1 MYLFIENDIFMLILT
16 SIMIIILIS
25 EVILSYSQE
34 YNIYLQRRCIVFK
47 EENMV
52 MIVYD

>member
-1 MYLFIENDIFMLILT
+1 MHLFIEYDIFMLILT

-25 EVILSYSQE
+25 QAILSYFQE
-34 YNIYLQRRCIVFK
+34 YNIYLQMLYIAFK

-52 MIVYD
+52 MIVFD